1 MLQTNIYSTEKRD
14 FVKTEWQN
22 LKPGDIIKVSCDES
36 LPADLL
42 TL

>member
-22 LKPGDIIKVSCDES
+22 LKPGHIIKVYCDES
-36 LPADLL
+36 LPADLVIL
-42 TL
+42 